1 MKLALGKM
9 SAGNWFCNLSLL
21 GLGAFFCANALFM
34 QSGQHPA
41 PLITAR
47 YDAAQTREIRLVS
60 TTDAATSQRE
70 NPLIKAVQTELQAM
84 GLYQGPLDGRMG
96 AQTRAA
102 IEAYELSA
110 GLSVTGEPS
119 PRLVS
124 HIRLSNDATVSTAS
138 LQQSAPSLQSSED
151 ALDAIAALIARE
163 SAEEATTSGLLPRPD
178 ETVKSVQFNLKQLG
192 FDPGPV
198 DGLMGPGTERAIRA
212 FQTAH
217 GLPVTGQPDNELMR
231 KLFAV
236 AQSSGAAGG

>member
-1 MKLALGKM
+1 MRVAIGSM

-21 GLGAFFCANALFM
+21 GLGAFFCVNALFL

-41 PLITAR
+41 PLIGAR
-47 YDAAQTREIRLVS
+47 YEAADTREIRLVS
-60 TTDAATSQRE
+60 ATDNATSVRE
-70 NPLIKAVQTELQAM
+70 NPLVKAVQTELQAM
-84 GLYQGPLDGRMG
+84 GLYQGPLDGMMG
-96 AQTRAA
+96 ANTRAA

-110 GLSVTGEPS
+110 GLSVTGEPT

-124 HIRLSNDATVSTAS
+124 HIRLSNDATVNTAS

-163 SAEEATTSGLLPRPD
+163 GIDEPSTAGLVPRPD
-178 ETVKSVQFNLKQLG
+178 ETVKSVQYNLKQLG

-212 FQTAH
+212 FQSAH
-217 GLPVTGQPDNELMR
+217 GLPVTGQADNDLMR
-231 KLFAV
+231 RLFAI
-236 AQSSGAAGG
+236 AQSNGQAGG